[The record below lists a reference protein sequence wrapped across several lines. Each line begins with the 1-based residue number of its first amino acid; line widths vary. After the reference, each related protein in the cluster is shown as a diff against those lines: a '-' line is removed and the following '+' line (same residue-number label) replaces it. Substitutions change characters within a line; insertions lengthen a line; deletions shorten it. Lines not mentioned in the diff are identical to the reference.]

1 MSQLI
6 RTPPTQPGSALRC
19 TTRPYR
25 GPQTAR
31 SDRSGV
37 GQDLATI
44 AGHQQGVLELGTAA
58 TVLGDHRPVVLPHVP
73 LVGAQ
78 VEHRLDGEGQPRTDV
93 VVVVRVV
100 VVSTAKTGVEV
111 RADGVASE

>member
-1 MSQLI
+1 MVANRKVVRPPVNRTRPMSQLI

-37 GQDLATI
+37 GQDLGTI
-44 AGHQQGVLELGTAA
+44 AGHQQGVLALGTAA

-73 LVGAQ
+73 LVGDA
-78 VEHRLDGEGQPRTDV
+78 VGGGK
-93 VVVVRVV
+93 
-100 VVSTAKTGVEV
+100 STRQNSSK
-111 RADGVASE
+111 